1 MPVGLILFGIILII
15 INILSI
21 SKEKKSFGSM
31 VKYKMEDMTK
41 VEIEVAQMRKDFAE
55 TITELQQEIV
65 YLKEKLDKVNYV
77 KKEEILLEE
86 KEEKEEKGIS
96 FDNILKEDDV
106 INEVNMAN
114 KTERI
119 KSLIKEGY
127 SDEEICEKLSLGKG
141 EVLLVR
147 GLFK

>member
-86 KEEKEEKGIS
+86 KEENEEKGIS

>member
-65 YLKEKLDKVNYV
+65 YLKEKLDKVSYV
-77 KKEEILLEE
+77 KKEEILL
-86 KEEKEEKGIS
+86 EEKEEKGIS